1 MSPQIW
7 IITGSSSS
15 LGSDFVKAAL
25 DRGDKVIATAPQS
38 KQNRL
43 STRQRSEY
51 HADRCHFYAR
61 GLNDIANK
69 AISVYGQI
77 EVMMSNAGY
86 TQFGTIEET
95 SHDDWFKQFNTHD
108 FGASNTTRSFLPH
121 LRSNKSGTIAF
132 IGSMVAWDGVPTVGA
147 YCASEA
153 AIHYAVES
161 SKEIAAVGI
170 KSLLFEPGT
179 FRTDLLSQ
187 QNSKSAANKFE
198 YYKALTES
206 LNS

>member
-25 DRGDKVIATAPQS
+25 DRGDKVIATAPQNATFM
-38 KQNRL
+38 QG
-43 STRQRSEY
+43 
-51 HADRCHFYAR
+51 